1 MSVLKTPWQRAY
13 RSVWRREQQYLARYE
28 TRRVS
33 PLDAKL
39 EELAPES
46 LLETLRAAFSKAFS
60 TVFEN
65 GTGLIDRAGRQ
76 TQRRAACRVRQYA
89 ADQWED
95 RASLRAFTKAAGAA
109 GRGNVLLSGAAGVG
123 MGLVGAA
130 LPDVPLFTAM
140 VLKCV
145 YETGESFGFSHDD
158 PSERRF
164 ILCLIETAL
173 SDGAELKERN
183 QALNAFIQ
191 DGCWNDQPPMAVQ
204 LRRRTR
210 CCWAGSSGMP
220 PSNTSGAF

>member
-46 LLETLRAAFSKAFS
+46 LLETLHAAFSKAFS
-60 TVFEN
+60 TVFEK

-95 RASLRAFTKAAGAA
+95 RASLQAFTKAAGAA

-164 ILCLIETAL
+164 ILC
-173 SDGAELKERN
+173 
-183 QALNAFIQ
+183 
-191 DGCWNDQPPMAVQ
+191 P
-204 LRRRTR
+204 
-210 CCWAGSSGMP
+210 AGKKAG
-220 PSNTSGAF
+220 